1 MPQSPS
7 RGILFVLSAP
17 SGAGKSTVSRKV
29 LARLKGMEFSISYT
43 TRPQRTG
50 ESDGRD
56 YHFVERE
63 RFDAMIEGNEFL
75 EWARVFEQ
83 FYGTGV
89 QATQT
94 VLESGRDLLLD
105 IDVQGARQVRARE
118 PGCVSIMLLPPNF
131 ETLESRLRGRGSE
144 TSSTLSGRL
153 TQARKEAEEYASFD
167 YLVVNEELADCVDQ
181 VSAIVRAE
189 HQRTDRTSSEA
200 QRILATFPA

>member
-1 MPQSPS
+1 MPEKLS

-29 LARLKGMEFSISYT
+29 LAKRESLEFSISYT
-43 TRPQRTG
+43 TRPRRAG
-50 ESDGRD
+50 ETDGRD

-63 RFDAMIEGNEFL
+63 RFEAMIEGHEFL
-75 EWARVFEQ
+75 EWAKVFEQ

-89 QATQT
+89 KTTQA

-118 PGCVSIMLLPPNF
+118 PGCVSIMLLPPDY

-144 TSSTLSGRL
+144 TSSTLEGRL
-153 TQARKEAEEYASFD
+153 TQARKEAEQYGSFD
-167 YLVVNEELADCVDQ
+167 YLVVNKVLADCVDE

-189 HQRTDRTSSEA
+189 HQRTDRTSSKA